1 MDKKKK
7 KNKKVNYTTSPS
19 GKVTLHLN
27 PNDIVVRNTMHFE
40 IQRNT
45 KAHVFKDKTKYTRK
59 RKHKNQED

>member
-1 MDKKKK
+1 MAKKKK
-7 KNKKVNYTTSPS
+7 TPKIKYSTSSS

-45 KAHVFKDKTKYTRK
+45 KAQVFKDKTKYTRK